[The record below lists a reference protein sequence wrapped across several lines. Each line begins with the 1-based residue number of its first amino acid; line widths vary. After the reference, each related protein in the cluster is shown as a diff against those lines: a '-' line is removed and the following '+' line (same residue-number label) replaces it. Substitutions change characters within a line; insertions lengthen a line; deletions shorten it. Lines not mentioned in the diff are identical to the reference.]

1 MADGTSIGPVLPR
14 PRPVRV
20 KLRRINANVEKAYPP
35 AGDSQEWWSR
45 LKAAM
50 GTVSSDFVNQ
60 TLFQLQTAARLPSGG
75 ISETAVNAALSMIET
90 AKPRDEVEA
99 ALIIQMACTHT
110 AVMAVLSRIGGAHGG
125 DRHVAMMA
133 AAASKLLRTYA
144 IQVETLRRLRSGGSQ
159 YMRIEHV
166 HIEPAAQAVIA
177 NVGHPN
183 DWKGGRS

>member
-1 MADGTSIGPVLPR
+1 MITPVKAATSSSGHIQKHKKHWR
-14 PRPVRV
+14 PRVSEPWYVGQAQPFV
-20 KLRRINANVEKAYPP
+20 PP
-35 AGDSQEWWSR
+35 YSQSGP
-45 LKAAM
+45 M
-50 GTVSSDFVNQ
+50 
-60 TLFQLQTAARLPSGG
+60 TLYQLQTAARLPSGG
-75 ISETAVNAALSMIET
+75 ISEIAVNAALSMIET